1 MGKARPALAALF
13 LLVLQ
18 ACSAAGQP
26 APRGGDDDDGSTGGV
41 DDEESGRRTPTSPGD
56 TDDPSRPPTTD
67 DRIACAGG
75 PIPAIDTSTLDP
87 FFTEQM
93 AAAKVPGLAVA
104 VVGGGRIKW
113 AKGYG
118 FANVAEKKPVT
129 TDTLFM
135 LASVSKSVTAAALM
149 QLIEDPARGLSL
161 DQDIAAKLP
170 FSVRNPR
177 FATTPITYR
186 MLLTHTA
193 SLIDS
198 NYYWSIAAPDP
209 LTQGDHPTSLLDF
222 EKTYV
227 MRNDSW
233 SQSRPGTTYSYSNT
247 GAALIGLLVERIS
260 GKNLQ
265 DYTKAS
271 IFDRIGMKESSWFL
285 RGLDPSHIA
294 MPYDG
299 TPLAPQ
305 GHYGYPDYPAGQL
318 RTSVTQLAR
327 FLLVLAGK
335 GQCGVRLLKESTV
348 AEMGKAQIP
357 AIEPG
362 QGLVLYRDT
371 KGGTTALGHNGG
383 DVGVSTDMFFDP
395 ATGNGYVLLSNG
407 STNTTGTTAAQNAMA
422 AMNDEL
428 MQLAKSLP

>member
-1 MGKARPALAALF
+1 MGKARTALAALF
-13 LLVLQ
+13 LLALQ
-18 ACSAAGQP
+18 ACSAVSQT
-26 APRGGDDDDGSTGGV
+26 APRGGDDDENGTTGGAA
-41 DDEESGRRTPTSPGD
+41 EEQTSGRTPPGES
-56 TDDPSRPPTTD
+56 DDPSRPPSTD
-67 DRIACAGG
+67 DAVACAGG
-75 PIPAIDTSTLDP
+75 PIPAIDTSALDP
-87 FFTEQM
+87 FFTQQM
-93 AAAKVPGLAVA
+93 ATAKVPGLAVA
-104 VVGGGRIKW
+104 VVGGGKIKW

-118 FANVAEKKPVT
+118 FANVGEKKPVT

-135 LASVSKSVTAAALM
+135 LASVSKSVTATALM

-161 DQDIAAKLP
+161 DQDINAKLP

-177 FATTPITYR
+177 FAMTPITYR

-198 NYYWSIAAPDP
+198 NYYWSIAEPTP
-209 LTQGDHPTSLLDF
+209 LTQGDYPTSLLDF

-227 MRNDSW
+227 VRNDSW
-233 SQSRPGTTYSYSNT
+233 SPSRPGTTYSYSNT

-265 DYTKAS
+265 DHTKAA

-285 RGLDPSHIA
+285 RGLDPSHVA

-362 QGLVLYRDT
+362 QGLILYSDT
-371 KGGTTALGHNGG
+371 KGGTKALGHNGG

-395 ATGNGYVLLSNG
+395 ASGNGYVLLSNG
-407 STNTTGTTAAQNAMA
+407 STNTSGTATARNAMA
-422 AMNDEL
+422 AMNDKL
-428 MQLAKSLP
+428 MQLARSLD